1 MSLKTEMEL
10 KEVTDVYNK
19 FDYQSHL
26 EKPEEL
32 YHYTSLN
39 TLQTILANKQLRFTN
54 RAYLNDK
61 SEGTYVLSLCKE
73 KIDEL
78 WPWEEGACG
87 RNTKKSF
94 CEYLNRTMKGFNES
108 LFESYQ
114 VSFSYKADSL
124 SMWNYYA
131 QGDGCN
137 LQFSNDF
144 LDSFRSKL
152 IKPDEMPLVFLYGN
166 VIYTQKDQLDILKEI
181 FEAFEPYGLS
191 PYVDN
196 SYFCMTYCILKMGS
210 FFKHPSFEDEREC
223 RIVFNL
229 SIKEDTNEFNQLVHP
244 ENGTPYKR
252 KVYAKQGMLVPYVDI
267 DFDLKYLQSVTVS
280 PTSNF
285 EKVKQGLKIV
295 LCEQGITTLP
305 INHSEIPLRF

>member
-1 MSLKTEMEL
+1 MDIEKML
-10 KEVTDVYNK
+10 KEITATYNN

-26 EKPEEL
+26 KQPDEL

-39 TLQTILANKQLRFTN
+39 TLQIILKNKQLRFTN

-78 WPWEEGACG
+78 WPWEDGTCG
-87 RNTKKSF
+87 KNTKKAF
-94 CEYLNRTMKGFNES
+94 CEYLDSALEEFDTS
-108 LFESYQ
+108 LFQSYQ

-131 QGDGCN
+131 PGSGCN
-137 LQFSNDF
+137 LQFSKDF
-144 LDSFRSKL
+144 TESFRERLRNQKEKS
-152 IKPDEMPLVFLYGN
+152 LVFLYGN
-166 VIYTQKDQLDILKEI
+166 VIYDLDEQLSALKEI
-181 FEAFEPYGLS
+181 FKKFKPNGQFPVLEHL
-191 PYVDN
+191 
-196 SYFCMTYCILKMGS
+196 YFCMTQSILKMGS

-229 SIKEDTNEFNQLVHP
+229 SVKDNSNEFHQLIHP
-244 ENGTPYKR
+244 EDGTPYKR
-252 KVYAKQGMLVPYVDI
+252 RVYAKQGMLVPYVDI
-267 DFDLKYLQSVTVS
+267 DFDLKYLQSITVS

-295 LCEQGITTLP
+295 LCEQGITDLP

>member
-1 MSLKTEMEL
+1 MDIEKML
-10 KEVTDVYNK
+10 KEITATYNN

-26 EKPEEL
+26 KQPDEL

-39 TLQTILANKQLRFTN
+39 TLQIILKNKQLRFTN

-78 WPWEEGACG
+78 WPWEDGVYK

-94 CEYLNRTMKGFNES
+94 CEYLDDVFEKFDAS
-108 LFESYQ
+108 LFQSYQ

-137 LQFSNDF
+137 LQFSTDF
-144 LDSFRSKL
+144 LENFRGRLVDPKAKS
-152 IKPDEMPLVFLYGN
+152 LVFLYGN
-166 VIYTQKDQLDILKEI
+166 VVYNQDDQLTVLKEI
-181 FEAFEPYGLS
+181 FNAFKPYGAFPATKHL
-191 PYVDN
+191 Y
-196 SYFCMTYCILKMGS
+196 YCMAQCILKMGS

-229 SIKEDTNEFNQLVHP
+229 SVKDNSNEFHQLIHP
-244 ENGTPYKR
+244 EDGTPYKR

-267 DFDLKYLQSVTVS
+267 DFDLKYLQSITVS

-295 LCEQGITTLP
+295 LCEQGITDLP

>member
-1 MSLKTEMEL
+1 MEWA
-10 KEVTDVYNK
+10 EITNVHNN
-19 FDYQSHL
+19 FEYQSHL
-26 EKPEEL
+26 EQPKKL

-87 RNTKKSF
+87 RNTKKFF
-94 CEYLNRTMKGFNES
+94 CEYLDDVIEQFDAS
-108 LFESYQ
+108 LFQSYQ
-114 VSFSYKADSL
+114 VSFSYKEDSL

-137 LQFSNDF
+137 LQFSADF
-144 LDSFRSKL
+144 LESFRERL
-152 IKPDEMPLVFLYGN
+152 IKIKKKCLIFLYGN
-166 VIYTQKDQLDILKEI
+166 VVYDQNKQLDILKEI
-181 FEAFEPYGLS
+181 FKNFEPYALFPS
-191 PYVDN
+191 TKNLY
-196 SYFCMTYCILKMGS
+196 YCIVQCLLKMGS

-229 SIKEDTNEFNQLVHP
+229 SVKDNSNEFHQLIHP
-244 ENGTPYKR
+244 EDGTPYKR

-267 DFDLKYLQSVTVS
+267 DFDLKYLQSITVS

-295 LCEQGITTLP
+295 LCEQGITDLP